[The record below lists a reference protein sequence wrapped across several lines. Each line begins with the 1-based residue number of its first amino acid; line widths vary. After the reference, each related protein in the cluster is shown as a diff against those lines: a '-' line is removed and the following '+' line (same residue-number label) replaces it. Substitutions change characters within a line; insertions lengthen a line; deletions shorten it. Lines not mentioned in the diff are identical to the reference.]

1 MWTKKRR
8 RQKRTTEKYHEK
20 RRLKNPHHFIIII
33 IIIII
38 IMNMFGASSSG
49 GGGPPLLS
57 RLSVVTGT
65 TDEMTNACALLLCA
79 SVVGLVTLKL
89 SRRTMAALSK
99 EDNTNV
105 GAGGGGQRKK
115 PTSLREL
122 KCPTTKGETA
132 GATVITFYYGTQ
144 TGTAERYANT
154 LVEDAQKRYGS
165 KQVFAR
171 AIDCED
177 VTPDFCEEVLSSE
190 TCAVFLQSTYGD
202 GDPTD
207 GSADFCR
214 WLEETATDGRM
225 PDMLENMHF
234 CTFGLGN
241 RSYEHFN
248 AAAKQVD
255 KALTSLGGK
264 KMMKITLGDDDK
276 SLEEDF
282 EEFKPALWRQLE
294 KTFQL
299 KAEGEEGDFDVEK
312 HSYMVRKGEDA
323 EKVNELTKIRERKSF
338 EMSRGSEIPTQSK
351 PYACPIKSCKE
362 LHTNKSDRSCVHVEF
377 DISQCKGLTYEIG
390 DHLGVFAENA
400 PDVVDRVCKLLKV
413 SKQTPMELVRRED
426 APKSLLPVFPGP
438 ISVGIAVARYADML
452 SMPRKTAIKALASF
466 ATNKKEAKEL
476 ELLAVDKAKYH
487 AYVAVPHRSLLEVM
501 EKFPSAV
508 PTLGAFFGCVAG
520 RLQPRY
526 YSISSSPK
534 DITNGSDI
542 VTATVAVV
550 KHKVKTGRIHEGVC
564 STFLQN
570 VREGDRV
577 PVFVRKA
584 TFKLPKDAKAPV
596 ILIGP
601 GTGYAPFRG
610 FLQEREYLLKSKK
623 DELGECMLFFG
634 CRKEEHDY
642 IYRDEMEKALSE
654 NVISSLNV
662 AFSRD
667 DPKKKVYVQDKIQMK
682 AKDVYKILRSPN
694 GAVYVCGDAKHM
706 SRDVNRALL
715 QVLQREGE
723 YAIHEAEEII
733 RRLVVDK
740 RYMKDVW

>member
-1 MWTKKRR
+1 M
-8 RQKRTTEKYHEK
+8 
-20 RRLKNPHHFIIII
+20 
-33 IIIII
+33 
-38 IMNMFGASSSG
+38 
-49 GGGPPLLS
+49 
-57 RLSVVTGT
+57 
-65 TDEMTNACALLLCA
+65 
-79 SVVGLVTLKL
+79 
-89 SRRTMAALSK
+89 
-99 EDNTNV
+99 
-105 GAGGGGQRKK
+105 
-115 PTSLREL
+115 
-122 KCPTTKGETA
+122 
-132 GATVITFYYGTQ
+132 
-144 TGTAERYANT
+144 
-154 LVEDAQKRYGS
+154 
-165 KQVFAR
+165 
-171 AIDCED
+171 
-177 VTPDFCEEVLSSE
+177 
-190 TCAVFLQSTYGD
+190 
-202 GDPTD
+202 
-207 GSADFCR
+207 
-214 WLEETATDGRM
+214 
-225 PDMLENMHF
+225 
-234 CTFGLGN
+234 
-241 RSYEHFN
+241 
-248 AAAKQVD
+248 
-255 KALTSLGGK
+255 
-264 KMMKITLGDDDK
+264 
-276 SLEEDF
+276 
-282 EEFKPALWRQLE
+282 
-294 KTFQL
+294 
-299 KAEGEEGDFDVEK
+299 
-312 HSYMVRKGEDA
+312 
-323 EKVNELTKIRERKSF
+323 NELTKIRERKSF

-487 AYVAVPHRSLLEVM
+487 AYVAIPHRSLLEVM

>member
-1 MWTKKRR
+1 
-8 RQKRTTEKYHEK
+8 
-20 RRLKNPHHFIIII
+20 
-33 IIIII
+33 
-38 IMNMFGASSSG
+38 MFGASSS

-122 KCPTTKGETA
+122 KCPTTTKGET
-132 GATVITFYYGTQ
+132 TVITFYYGTQ

-177 VTPDFCEEVLSSE
+177 VTPDLCEEVLSSE

>member
-1 MWTKKRR
+1 
-8 RQKRTTEKYHEK
+8 
-20 RRLKNPHHFIIII
+20 
-33 IIIII
+33 
-38 IMNMFGASSSG
+38 MFGASSSSSSS
-49 GGGPPLLS
+49 GPPLLA

-89 SRRTMAALSK
+89 SRRKMTAKRS
-99 EDNTNV
+99 EDNNRNV
-105 GAGGGGQRKK
+105 AGQRKK

-122 KCPTTKGETA
+122 KCPKGETA
-132 GATVITFYYGTQ
+132 GAKVITFYYGTQ

-338 EMSRGSEIPTQSK
+338 EMSRGSEIPMQAK

>member
-1 MWTKKRR
+1 
-8 RQKRTTEKYHEK
+8 
-20 RRLKNPHHFIIII
+20 
-33 IIIII
+33 
-38 IMNMFGASSSG
+38 MFGASSS

-89 SRRTMAALSK
+89 SRRTMAALSR

-264 KMMKITLGDDDK
+264 ND
-276 SLEEDF
+276 ED
-282 EEFKPALWRQLE
+282 
-294 KTFQL
+294 
-299 KAEGEEGDFDVEK
+299 
-312 HSYMVRKGEDA
+312 
-323 EKVNELTKIRERKSF
+323 N
-338 EMSRGSEIPTQSK
+338 
-351 PYACPIKSCKE
+351 
-362 LHTNKSDRSCVHVEF
+362 
-377 DISQCKGLTYEIG
+377 
-390 DHLGVFAENA
+390 
-400 PDVVDRVCKLLKV
+400 
-413 SKQTPMELVRRED
+413 
-426 APKSLLPVFPGP
+426 
-438 ISVGIAVARYADML
+438 
-452 SMPRKTAIKALASF
+452 
-466 ATNKKEAKEL
+466 
-476 ELLAVDKAKYH
+476 
-487 AYVAVPHRSLLEVM
+487 
-501 EKFPSAV
+501 
-508 PTLGAFFGCVAG
+508 
-520 RLQPRY
+520 
-526 YSISSSPK
+526 
-534 DITNGSDI
+534 
-542 VTATVAVV
+542 
-550 KHKVKTGRIHEGVC
+550 
-564 STFLQN
+564 
-570 VREGDRV
+570 
-577 PVFVRKA
+577 
-584 TFKLPKDAKAPV
+584 
-596 ILIGP
+596 
-601 GTGYAPFRG
+601 FR
-610 FLQEREYLLKSKK
+610 
-623 DELGECMLFFG
+623 
-634 CRKEEHDY
+634 
-642 IYRDEMEKALSE
+642 
-654 NVISSLNV
+654 
-662 AFSRD
+662 
-667 DPKKKVYVQDKIQMK
+667 
-682 AKDVYKILRSPN
+682 
-694 GAVYVCGDAKHM
+694 
-706 SRDVNRALL
+706 
-715 QVLQREGE
+715 
-723 YAIHEAEEII
+723 
-733 RRLVVDK
+733 
-740 RYMKDVW
+740 